1 MLSKTEKFVFF
12 YIIPLINV
20 FFYINT
26 NLLQNIFSSDILYA
40 IILIIISLYFFLN
53 IYKRK
58 KNELIRILFLF
69 SFITLVMGMFTYL
82 KYEYFDVK
90 TIKII
95 LSNFFL
101 IFGMF
106 IVKTENDFAAMLKGS
121 FFAFFLFVI
130 NIFIYNYF
138 RLGTSTAYNIDI
150 EFHFGGQGINTVQ
163 ILPFFI
169 LSSLFFFPRDECNK
183 LYKTIIVILITYA
196 SFLLVFSTKRGSL
209 LTVILGLSY
218 YLYKS
223 KTKLKNIIVISF
235 LLIGLFF
242 LLGKY
247 SNQIKSVYEKR
258 KERVNFLANENN
270 LQEEGR
276 FIELE
281 MIINK
286 FKGNPWSF
294 ILGNGIGSEYFIPGN
309 ERMIHADFNMIF
321 YSMGFLGLAVYIIFL
336 LIIIKKL
343 LWYSKYSDYQLKNTL
358 ITLSF
363 LMIID
368 LIFVGLSG
376 SLHVI
381 QNRSFPLFYIGGAL
395 GLLQS
400 QTINLKIK

>member
-1 MLSKTEKFVFF
+1 
-12 YIIPLINV
+12 
-20 FFYINT
+20 
-26 NLLQNIFSSDILYA
+26 
-40 IILIIISLYFFLN
+40 
-53 IYKRK
+53 
-58 KNELIRILFLF
+58 
-69 SFITLVMGMFTYL
+69 MGMFTYL

-247 SNQIKSVYEKR
+247 SNQIKSV
-258 KERVNFLANENN
+258 
-270 LQEEGR
+270 
-276 FIELE
+276 
-281 MIINK
+281 
-286 FKGNPWSF
+286 
-294 ILGNGIGSEYFIPGN
+294 
-309 ERMIHADFNMIF
+309 
-321 YSMGFLGLAVYIIFL
+321 
-336 LIIIKKL
+336 
-343 LWYSKYSDYQLKNTL
+343 
-358 ITLSF
+358 
-363 LMIID
+363 
-368 LIFVGLSG
+368 
-376 SLHVI
+376 
-381 QNRSFPLFYIGGAL
+381 
-395 GLLQS
+395 
-400 QTINLKIK
+400 